1 MKKTLISI
9 VAVAFVA
16 LMIANVYAQLPSVPH
31 QPCSCGCTGLTPGFW
46 KHNIQVYLDGDSIG
60 YSALPDGTKL
70 DDAMMLGFLT
80 AIHNEPTIPGPQF
93 TFEQALAYLKLPG
106 WSTDRTNTANW
117 FNWAAG
123 YGEF

>member
-1 MKKTLISI
+1 MKKTLTGI

-16 LMIANVYAQLPSVPH
+16 MMITNAYAQCVPTP
-31 QPCSCGCTGLTPGFW
+31 PCICGCPGLTPGFW
-46 KHNIQVYLDGDSIG
+46 KHNIQVYLDDDSIG

-70 DDAMMLGFLT
+70 TNELMDQYLA
-80 AIHNEPTIPGPQF
+80 AIHAYPGGPQF
-93 TFEQALAYLKLPG
+93 TFTEALAYLKGPG

-123 YGEF
+123 YGHFED